1 MMAEVTDPDD
11 PSLVYFTYTLGVDSK
26 MNPKTGELYITWA
39 DAKANPN
46 STPSN
51 PAAGVFLARSKDGG
65 VTWSAPIV
73 ANPTTLGVQTF
84 SPAIAIAQDG
94 TVGVCF
100 YDFRKYQDK
109 GNFDANLKTN
119 LWLALFNHELSA
131 RVNELRLTPKSFD
144 AKKFSFLLEW
154 VLRSLILEQ

>member
-1 MMAEVTDPDD
+1 MIIYQANNLFTGTFDIISLTSKDFIDWAPHVAYQNGMMAEVTDPDD

-51 PAAGVFLARSKDGG
+51 PAAGGFRRSKDGG

-100 YDFRKYQDK
+100 YDFRSIRIR
-109 GNFDANLKTN
+109 
-119 LWLALFNHELSA
+119 E
-131 RVNELRLTPKSFD
+131 
-144 AKKFSFLLEW
+144 
-154 VLRSLILEQ
+154 ILMPISKQIYG